1 MKGGHQPWRR
11 TTAQKLGEESQTQVF
26 RSSIRGK
33 SEIGRCRTV
42 QLHMIQCPVAV
53 GSNEDENKARQVPM
67 GTESSVVSVPMG
79 TESSVVSVWHGG
91 DKYFSCNLK

>member
-26 RSSIRGK
+26 RSSIHGK

-67 GTESSVVSVPMG
+67 GTESSVVSV
-79 TESSVVSVWHGG
+79 WHGG